1 MNNERGKW
9 WDILGKYLTFV
20 VIAIYLVSVL
30 NGIFGF
36 IPLGTIWI
44 DIVNNATYYGPLAVV
59 VVTSIEA
66 IKTQKG
72 LFGFVLAV
80 CWLFIIL
87 FSISPNLFGFIKI

>member
-44 DIVNNATYYGPLAVV
+44 NIVNAGVAFTVIYYHMPWVYV
-59 VVTSIEA
+59 N
-66 IKTQKG
+66 
-72 LFGFVLAV
+72 VL
-80 CWLFIIL
+80 
-87 FSISPNLFGFIKI
+87 NGK